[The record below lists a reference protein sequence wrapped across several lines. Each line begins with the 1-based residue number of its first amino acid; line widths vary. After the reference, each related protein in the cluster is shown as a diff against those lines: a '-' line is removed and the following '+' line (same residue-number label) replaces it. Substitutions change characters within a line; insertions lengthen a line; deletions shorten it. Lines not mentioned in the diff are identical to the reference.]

1 VTGWRRW
8 LRRLVVA
15 LALLY
20 PAALLGTVF
29 MMRAMGESWWFA
41 RLTLY
46 LPRLLFLLPLPFLT
60 LALLLVR
67 ARRYLFSQVVAFGI
81 VLFPLMG
88 FVPPWFH
95 TPTPGLPT
103 LRVVSYNVNS
113 GYWGW
118 EKVLG
123 QIDELHPDVVL
134 IQEVVGDARW
144 GVETM
149 KKRYP
154 VVENSTQFIIAS
166 RYPIKETIDPERL
179 PLEGRQRSPRFMRHL
194 IETPLGPIAFYNIH
208 PISPRHGLWALRTG
222 GLKKGLLT
230 GSLLRGETARLLQ
243 ADGQLRDLQ
252 VEAIAQRASQE
263 KVPVVIGGDTN
274 LPDLSPAL
282 GYLSRFHDGFR
293 AAGWG
298 FGYTFP
304 VGRTRWMRLDRLFA
318 SPQLRFVGFAVG
330 RHDWASDHSCVVA
343 DLQVQG
349 P

>member
-1 VTGWRRW
+1 
-8 LRRLVVA
+8 VVIA

-29 MMRAMGESWWFA
+29 MMRALGESWWFA
-41 RLTLY
+41 RLALY
-46 LPRLLFLLPLPFLT
+46 LPRHLFLLPLPFLT
-60 LALLLVR
+60 LALLVAG
-67 ARRYLFSQVVAFGI
+67 ARRYLISQVVALLI

-88 FVPPWFH
+88 FVMPWFH

-123 QIDELHPDVVL
+123 QIEELHPDVVL
-134 IQEVVGDARW
+134 IQEVVGEARW
-144 GVETM
+144 GVEVL
-149 KKRYP
+149 KKSFP
-154 VVENSTQFIIAS
+154 VVESSTQFIIAS
-166 RYPIKETIDPERL
+166 RFPIKETIDPERL

-194 IETPLGPIAFYNIH
+194 IETPIGPIAFYNIH

-222 GLKKGLLT
+222 GFRKGILSGT
-230 GSLLRGETARLLQ
+230 LLRGETAKLLQ
-243 ADGQLRDLQ
+243 ADGKLRDLQ
-252 VEAIAQRASQE
+252 VEAIAERAAQE

-282 GYLSRFHDGFR
+282 GYLSRFRDGFR
-293 AAGWG
+293 AAGAG
-298 FGYTFP
+298 FGYTYP
-304 VGRTRWMRLDRLFA
+304 VGRLRWMRLDRLFA
-318 SPQLRFVGFAVG
+318 SPSLRFISFAVG